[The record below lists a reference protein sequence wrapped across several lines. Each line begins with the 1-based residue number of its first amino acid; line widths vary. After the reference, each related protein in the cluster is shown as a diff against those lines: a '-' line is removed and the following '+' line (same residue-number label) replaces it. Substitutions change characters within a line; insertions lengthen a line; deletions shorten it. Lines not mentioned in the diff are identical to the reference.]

1 MVGMSAMDAIAATCT
16 VKVEWD
22 IMEGAE
28 SYTADSR
35 ELASIICAKLNQTLS
50 EGKDSILQAVAE
62 NNMDDT
68 SALLEAAEI
77 SMMVN
82 AEGYSRYKLFEAFR
96 TLNDLHIGL
105 KQNIVAD
112 LGTITGSILAAGLGT
127 QKDITVGDWPLI
139 LDCDSWFRFAISTLG
154 NIAKAG
160 ARFKDFPSR
169 GNHALLIDSEHAS
182 FTLRDEFEVPVTQ
195 SEMMWRLL
203 KQIYAQLDER
213 NDTSALEEWAKYL
226 QDKSLDSFEWLTR
239 ARVALKSVFLGQY
252 LPETDIQAIMEM
264 ILQEW
269 PKAEIMEELRARWC
283 DEVDNT
289 IQREGNRFKKDME
302 TTLARNKQL
311 IEEDYVLKLEEFK
324 KSRKLYYDG
333 LDKVDQ
339 CEVVTQQ
346 AIALSLIEHAELQE
360 RDAKKVKTSR
370 SSSIVSLSKKRGRSV
385 SRSEDLQNVN
395 LVAYSTMPSQKMKDG
410 SITPTR
416 ASVDV
421 PIIPSQGLR
430 SPIIASDRESFPP
443 PIQLLSA
450 PLVMQ
455 VDDTPPSI
463 TPSPLVLAA
472 LPVAK
477 PTKPEL
483 VSSLA
488 SSMHVPGNTMD
499 VSEDFPTSTNSP
511 TKPTTSDT
519 PKTTEEKFEIHL
531 SGMEAKLVRIA

>member
-1 MVGMSAMDAIAATCT
+1 
-16 VKVEWD
+16 
-22 IMEGAE
+22 
-28 SYTADSR
+28 
-35 ELASIICAKLNQTLS
+35 
-50 EGKDSILQAVAE
+50 
-62 NNMDDT
+62 
-68 SALLEAAEI
+68 
-77 SMMVN
+77 
-82 AEGYSRYKLFEAFR
+82 
-96 TLNDLHIGL
+96 
-105 KQNIVAD
+105 
-112 LGTITGSILAAGLGT
+112 
-127 QKDITVGDWPLI
+127 
-139 LDCDSWFRFAISTLG
+139 
-154 NIAKAG
+154 
-160 ARFKDFPSR
+160 
-169 GNHALLIDSEHAS
+169 
-182 FTLRDEFEVPVTQ
+182 
-195 SEMMWRLL
+195 MWRLL
-203 KQIYAQLDER
+203 EQIYAQLDER

-252 LPETDIQAIMEM
+252 LPETDVQAIMEM

-269 PKAEIMEELRARWC
+269 PKAEIMEELRARWR

-370 SSSIVSLSKKRGRSV
+370 SSSIVSLSKKRGRLV

-395 LVAYSTMPSQKMKDG
+395 LVAYSTTPPQKTKDG

-421 PIIPSQGLR
+421 PVIPSQGLR

-455 VDDTPPSI
+455 VVDAPPSI

-488 SSMHVPGNTMD
+488 SSMHAPGNTMD

-511 TKPTTSDT
+511 TKPTASNT